1 MSLMSAGSATRLFC
15 CCVVGSAGISCLVQ
29 QPDPAITGSQQVLD
43 GAWWPGKA

>member
-1 MSLMSAGSATRLFC
+1 MSLMSADSAAMLFC
-15 CCVVGSAGISCLVQ
+15 CWIAGSAGISCLIQ